1 VFLESVKEE
10 EWMKAVSGHLH
21 PGAAYTLVRH
31 VRLVGMLLI
40 FYARQG
46 ETVPLLLP
54 FYFFWPDDAGCK
66 GFGAGSGKYFV
77 NPSFVKWAELAENP
91 FAMHGVRLSFPFFS
105 FLSFLFLSFPLNF
118 KF

>member
-1 VFLESVKEE
+1 LLCCSKEAFVFLESVKEE

-46 ETVPLLLP
+46 DTVPLLLS
-54 FYFFWPDDAGCK
+54 FYFFGRTVPGT
-66 GFGAGSGKYFV
+66 GG
-77 NPSFVKWAELAENP
+77 LAQDLDNI
-91 FAMHGVRLSFPFFS
+91 L
-105 FLSFLFLSFPLNF
+105 
-118 KF
+118 

>member
-1 VFLESVKEE
+1 MFLESVKEE

-46 ETVPLLLP
+46 DTVPLLLS
-54 FYFFWPDDAGCK
+54 FYFFGRTVPGT
-66 GFGAGSGKYFV
+66 GG
-77 NPSFVKWAELAENP
+77 LAQDLDNI
-91 FAMHGVRLSFPFFS
+91 L
-105 FLSFLFLSFPLNF
+105 
-118 KF
+118 